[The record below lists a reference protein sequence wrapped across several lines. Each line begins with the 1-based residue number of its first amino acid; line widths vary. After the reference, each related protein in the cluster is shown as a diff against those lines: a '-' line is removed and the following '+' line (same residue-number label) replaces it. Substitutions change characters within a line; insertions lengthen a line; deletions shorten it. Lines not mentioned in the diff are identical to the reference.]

1 LDSSYGLA
9 SCSKGVIEGGACQDL
24 TGSLPCSPNLVC
36 MITPNLQAFRMT
48 FATALPEKMEEAIAR
63 VGRVLAR
70 AAATATAS

>member
-1 LDSSYGLA
+1 
-9 SCSKGVIEGGACQDL
+9 
-24 TGSLPCSPNLVC
+24 
-36 MITPNLQAFRMT
+36 MMTPDLQAFRMT